1 MRFFLR
7 FSHFFSFNSDFLAL
21 RNTCLRPP
29 YPKKIATP
37 CHKIDAPPPLP
48 SERYVI
54 IEWSLT
60 SLGTPCHG
68 TRCKFSTGSRGILAM
83 GTVAIF
89 QGVPQCATAYHDMPR
104 ERGKFSTEFRGK
116 LPTYTVA
123 ATNGF
128 PRGDKKSVAKF

>member
-1 MRFFLR
+1 MTALY
-7 FSHFFSFNSDFLAL
+7 NPVGKVTECYLGQINTALA
-21 RNTCLRPP
+21 
-29 YPKKIATP
+29 
-37 CHKIDAPPPLP
+37 
-48 SERYVI
+48 V
-54 IEWSLT
+54 
-60 SLGTPCHG
+60 
-68 TRCKFSTGSRGILAM
+68 
-83 GTVAIF
+83 GTVAIL